1 MQWRDY
7 WTICINLLWLQRAE
21 STSPAVAQSD
31 SPVCHP
37 LSGSYTLL
45 LLLPFSFSFSHSF
58 FYFFSFYFTINRHPP
73 RAWMFIYAFH
83 LMLIACFA
91 PLSSLALPL
100 FVAPHPSVNSQF
112 LIVLSLMAIPPLH
125 CCSFYL
131 RPLTGRPPVGFI
143 TNGNYYWYKWCVT
156 VWVCVCVSWSAHSW
170 NNKQKL
176 VPPPGRQFER
186 GRGQKDLQM
195 AERRKGTRRLRHCR
209 NVPKVCWC
217 LDKPLSH
224 VSSNHPPRKHTP
236 TTHTPTTHTH
246 TRTLDAVASVTCVSQ
261 VY

>member
-7 WTICINLLWLQRAE
+7 WTICINLLWLQRPE

-31 SPVCHP
+31 SPLCHP

-58 FYFFSFYFTINRHPP
+58 FYFFFSFYFTINRHPP

-91 PLSSLALPL
+91 SLSSRLAPL
-100 FVAPHPSVNSQF
+100 RCSPPVCKFTIPDSP
-112 LIVLSLMAIPPLH
+112 LSLMAIPPLH
-125 CCSFYL
+125 CCSYYL

-156 VWVCVCVSWSAHSW
+156 VWVCMCVCHEV
-170 NNKQKL
+170 
-176 VPPPGRQFER
+176 RT
-186 GRGQKDLQM
+186 
-195 AERRKGTRRLRHCR
+195 AETTSK
-209 NVPKVCWC
+209 N
-217 LDKPLSH
+217 LSH
-224 VSSNHPPRKHTP
+224 LQGDNSKEAEARK
-236 TTHTPTTHTH
+236 
-246 TRTLDAVASVTCVSQ
+246 TCKWQ
-261 VY
+261 REGRELAA